1 MNLELKHCLKLGI
14 LWEGGKEEGSNKK
27 FLYLFQK
34 NVLKIKEDTSN
45 Y

>member
-14 LWEGGKEEGSNKK
+14 LWEGGKEEGNKK